1 MKHWYYR
8 LINIASRIAAF
19 FSSNRH
25 LYAARFARVH
35 ELTGLV
41 FNQLD
46 GAGLLVGHTKHGQ
59 LLQVRSTP
67 HRQELGNLLAVAQT
81 RGGKGLL
88 AESQLLSWKHSVVV
102 NDIKGDLF
110 LKTAGHRETL
120 GPVYVFDPTRGMG
133 HRLDP
138 LAGMQTEDE
147 LLRTATNFINP
158 EERDGA
164 VFTKRAC
171 NILTQLF
178 LAAKLENQAPLPY
191 VRQMIRSGMMEA
203 LERLQALDPDLA
215 TQVLMVPYEHAKQTN
230 FQDKFLFH
238 SWGTLD
244 TYLRPLLTDTV
255 VRSFAGS
262 DFAIRDLLLSEKPV
276 TVYLRWRER
285 DLLALTPLVRLMWK
299 SFADELTDTY
309 DARDGEGC
317 HPVLFLIDEAG
328 RTPIP
333 SLSEDATTVVG
344 RGISLWV
351 SIQSLSQLDVNY
363 GRSRASTL
371 LDNMDTQLYY
381 RPPNRPG
388 FDTTADLLETAL
400 GKRSGFAESHTSR
413 HGTETSEGRSE
424 QGVPVMSAWEIKQLK
439 DHELLVFHRGVTPF
453 KATRVDHRELEV
465 LQKRYKLPPPVL
477 PVLPP
482 VDIVPLP
489 VAPTSKVFSSFY
501 MDPDGSRYEEQRATV
516 KVEVDEDE

>member
-1 MKHWYYR
+1 MSNHVYN
-8 LINIASRIAAF
+8 LINLFSRI
-19 FSSNRH
+19 SSFLPFHRQ

-35 ELTGLV
+35 ELAGLV
-41 FNQLD
+41 GDQLD
-46 GAGLLVGHTKHGQ
+46 GAGLLLGQTKLGHI
-59 LLQVRSTP
+59 LQIRSSSD
-67 HRQELGNLLAVAQT
+67 RRELGNLLAVAQT

-88 AESQLLSWKHSVVV
+88 AESQLLTWKHSVIV

-110 LKTAGHRETL
+110 TKTAGWRSQL
-120 GPVYVFDPTRGMG
+120 GPVYVFDPTRGVG

-138 LAGMQTEDE
+138 LAGIQTEHE
-147 LLRTATNFINP
+147 LLRAATNFLWAPDDQN
-158 EERDGA
+158 GA
-164 VFTKRAC
+164 IFTKRAG

-178 LAAKLENQAPLPY
+178 LAAKLERKPPLPY
-191 VRQMIRSGMMEA
+191 VRQLVRAGLLRA
-203 LERLQALDPDLA
+203 VERLHAVSPELA
-215 TQVLMVPYEHAKQTN
+215 TQVLTVPFEQAN

-244 TYLRPLLTDTV
+244 TWLRPLLTETV

-262 DFAIRDLLLSEKPV
+262 DFSIKDLLLSPKPV

-285 DLLALTPLVRLMWK
+285 DLEALGPLVRLMWK

-309 DARDGEGC
+309 DGLDGRGC

-363 GRSRASTL
+363 GRGRASTL

-381 RPPNRPG
+381 RPPTRPG
-388 FDTTADLLETAL
+388 FDPTADLLQ
-400 GKRSGFAESHTSR
+400 S
-413 HGTETSEGRSE
+413 
-424 QGVPVMSAWEIKQLK
+424 
-439 DHELLVFHRGVTPF
+439 
-453 KATRVDHRELEV
+453 
-465 LQKRYKLPPPVL
+465 
-477 PVLPP
+477 
-482 VDIVPLP
+482 
-489 VAPTSKVFSSFY
+489 
-501 MDPDGSRYEEQRATV
+501 
-516 KVEVDEDE
+516 

>member
-1 MKHWYYR
+1 MNWLLYR
-8 LINIASRIAAF
+8 LISLTSRVTSF
-19 FSSNRH
+19 LSSERH

-35 ELTGLV
+35 ELANLIATHI
-41 FNQLD
+41 D
-46 GAGLLVGHTKHGQ
+46 GEGLLVGYTKHDQ

-67 HRQELGNLLAVAQT
+67 QRKELGNVLAVAQT

-110 LKTAGHRETL
+110 TKTAGYRATL
-120 GPVYVFDPTRGMG
+120 GKVYVFDPTGGRG

-147 LLRTATNFINP
+147 LLRAATNFLFHP
-158 EERDGA
+158 DEGDGA
-164 VFTKRAC
+164 IFTKRAC
-171 NILTQLF
+171 NILAQLF
-178 LAAKLENQAPLPY
+178 LAAKYEDMPALPY
-191 VRQMIRSGMMEA
+191 VRQMVRAGLIPA
-203 LERLQALDPDLA
+203 VERLQVLQPELA
-215 TQVLMVPYEHAKQTN
+215 TQVLTVPFAYAKQTN
-230 FQDKFLFH
+230 FQDKFLLH

-244 TYLRPLLTDTV
+244 TWLRPLLTETV

-262 DFAIRDLLLSEKPV
+262 DFGIRDLLLSDEPV

-285 DLLALTPLVRLMWK
+285 DLLTLTPLVRLMWK

-309 DARDGEGC
+309 DALDGRGC

-363 GRSRASTL
+363 GRARASTL

-388 FDTTADLLETAL
+388 FDTTADLLEIAL

-424 QGVPVMSAWEIKQLK
+424 QSVPLMTAWEIKQLE
-439 DHELLVFHRGVTPF
+439 DHEIFVFHRGVTPF
-453 KATRVDHRELEV
+453 KATRMDHRGVDTLR
-465 LQKRYKLPPPVL
+465 QRYKLKPPGL
-477 PVLPP
+477 PVLSPAEDDPSP
-482 VDIVPLP
+482 VSYVSRASGSDYI
-489 VAPTSKVFSSFY
+489 
-501 MDPDGSRYEEQRATV
+501 DPDRRGGRV
-516 KVEVDEDE
+516 